1 MKRINNLILALAG
14 LFAVA
19 CADTF
24 EERYDLAVNTDRYS
38 VTAEA
43 GKLPVTVYC
52 SGAWT
57 AQLTA
62 ESAWATLDRTA
73 GSGITTIRLNYA
85 DNPGLT
91 RSVGVVL
98 RGSGLE
104 KTVTVVQKAGITAP
118 ELIFLSKDLAFANG
132 AYKGT
137 AAFETNLPDELLR
150 DVVPAVT
157 YAAEGD
163 AWISD
168 VVYHA
173 DDAEAG
179 ETEIPLARRGLITF
193 ATAANATGEPRT
205 ATVGFS
211 VTDADGN
218 VFGDSFTV
226 TQSADEARITLADD
240 VAPIEGGRRAVAFST
255 NLGAL
260 LAEMKVEVT
269 YADPAVADFISD
281 VELGAGELT
290 YAITANEGVEKRY
303 ATITVSC
310 ADLAGGVVSASS
322 NITQR
327 VTAQPREVS
336 SADLRALFTAEDK
349 SYASD
354 EDHIDYLLCRVIGDA
369 GNPNMDQN
377 LNTGP
382 NSITTD
388 ENDCTNYVQ
397 SLDGRYGFR
406 LKFAAPADNVCL
418 RGEQVKILLDG
429 VTLSRESDP
438 MRYTLRGLK
447 AGNIEKAAE
456 ASALEPKA
464 RTIATLTDD
473 DIYTYVTLKDVE
485 FPVRKGA
492 ITPLNEGYAIGTG
505 ADRISKY
512 PLLVRDINGDDMY
525 MLTNTN
531 CAYRSDGT
539 RLPYGSG
546 KISGVIVHERFSRF
560 EWRDG
565 ADPAEMD
572 DDPTLGFIGRYQ
584 IRHQTKGDIWDNMQ
598 NSVEDGFSALL
609 TEYRYW
615 NPDLENKVQKPTYGT
630 NGYLTHTYQ
639 EKYTGSASKEYLQA
653 TFQQH
658 MWGGGTYEYLGPV
671 GNNASYIFG
680 ANFGN
685 KNGIGV
691 VIDPAKE
698 SWNPLMD
705 DLVSRNPDGTL
716 EWCGPYAKDKNAA
729 NGTGGW
735 PGNNEIA
742 TNSTQINY
750 NGSTGMRG
758 KGNVY
763 GSCYTAF
770 ANHFWWDDDTDR
782 PYAWLINF
790 STEGIT
796 TSHISMQISV
806 MNTQQSFFSPRFWC
820 AEWSLTDSQAA
831 KDDSQW
837 NLIGEYTIPDV
848 SVWANTLYSS
858 CVAYKSIDFEL
869 PQEILGHENVYI
881 RLRPTSDLCSDGSD
895 YANARLNQSAS
906 GAALAAEHASSLEYF
921 AIRYNK

>member
-1 MKRINNLILALAG
+1 MEGIRLWTHNR
-14 LFAVA
+14 
-19 CADTF
+19 ADTVYIKQEGF
-24 EERYDLAVNTDRYS
+24 ITP
-38 VTAEA
+38 
-43 GKLPVTVYC
+43 KLDFSTRSIMVL
-52 SGAWT
+52 GDGGQAT
-57 AQLTA
+57 AQL
-62 ESAWATLDRTA
+62 S
-73 GSGITTIRLNYA
+73 
-85 DNPGLT
+85 
-91 RSVGVVL
+91 
-98 RGSGLE
+98 
-104 KTVTVVQKAGITAP
+104 
-118 ELIFLSKDLAFANG
+118 
-132 AYKGT
+132 
-137 AAFETNLPDELLR
+137 TNLELEDLRQSIVYTSADE
-150 DVVPAVT
+150 
-157 YAAEGD
+157 GG
-163 AWISD
+163 WISD
-168 VVYHA
+168 LDISNGFLILQTDPNA
-173 DDAEAG
+173 DPEA
-179 ETEIPLARRGLITF
+179 LR
-193 ATAANATGEPRT
+193 N
-205 ATVGFS
+205 
-211 VTDADGN
+211 
-218 VFGDSFTV
+218 
-226 TQSADEARITLADD
+226 ARITLSYRDGWNRTISSTVYLTQANAKNEFGHEISFSEVRDLVGIVNKD
-240 VAPIEGGRRAVAFST
+240 VYIEGRI
-255 NLGAL
+255 
-260 LAEMKVEVT
+260 
-269 YADPAVADFISD
+269 ISD
-281 VELGAGELT
+281 IGNGNNGENMMT
-290 YAITANEGVEKRY
+290 GQT
-303 ATITVSC
+303 S
-310 ADLAGGVVSASS
+310 
-322 NITQR
+322 
-327 VTAQPREVS
+327 
-336 SADLRALFTAEDK
+336 
-349 SYASD
+349 
-354 EDHIDYLLCRVIGDA
+354 IDYTETYRTAYI
-369 GNPNMDQN
+369 
-377 LNTGP
+377 
-382 NSITTD
+382 
-388 ENDCTNYVQ
+388 Q
-397 SLDGRYGFR
+397 SLDGSQGFMIKTVTEDDNIFERYSKVR
-406 LKFAAPADNVCL
+406 
-418 RGEQVKILLDG
+418 ILLKG
-429 VTLSRESDP
+429 VTVEAESNP
-438 MRYTLRGLK
+438 ERYILK
-447 AGNIEKAAE
+447 KVTSAMVMSSVSGSAADIPQKVKRYNE
-456 ASALEPKA
+456 
-464 RTIATLTDD
+464 LTDMD
-473 DIYTYVTLKDVE
+473 VYTWVTLADCE
-485 FPVRKGA
+485 LPVRKGSL
-492 ITPLNEGYAIGTG
+492 TPINEGYARSTN
-505 ADRISKY
+505 ANRETKY
-512 PLLVRDINGDDMY
+512 PMLVRDKNGDSFY
-525 MLTNTN
+525 MLTNTT
-531 CAYRSDGT
+531 CKYRRDGSM
-539 RLPYGSG
+539 LPYGSG
-546 KISGVIVHERFSRF
+546 NISGVLVHETHDRFVWMGSK
-560 EWRDG
+560 DMG
-565 ADPAEMD
+565 D
-572 DDPTLGFIGRYQ
+572 IGRYQ

-615 NPDLENKVQKPTYGT
+615 NPDKENKVQKPTYGT

-691 VIDPAKE
+691 VIDPTKE

-770 ANHFWWDDDTDR
+770 SNHFWWDDDTDR

>member
-1 MKRINNLILALAG
+1 M
-14 LFAVA
+14 
-19 CADTF
+19 
-24 EERYDLAVNTDRYS
+24 TDR
-38 VTAEA
+38 V
-43 GKLPVTVYC
+43 KRMK
-52 SGAWT
+52 
-57 AQLTA
+57 
-62 ESAWATLDRTA
+62 ESL
-73 GSGITTIRLNYA
+73 
-85 DNPGLT
+85 
-91 RSVGVVL
+91 
-98 RGSGLE
+98 
-104 KTVTVVQKAGITAP
+104 
-118 ELIFLSKDLAFANG
+118 
-132 AYKGT
+132 
-137 AAFETNLPDELLR
+137 
-150 DVVPAVT
+150 
-157 YAAEGD
+157 
-163 AWISD
+163 
-168 VVYHA
+168 
-173 DDAEAG
+173 
-179 ETEIPLARRGLITF
+179 
-193 ATAANATGEPRT
+193 
-205 ATVGFS
+205 
-211 VTDADGN
+211 
-218 VFGDSFTV
+218 
-226 TQSADEARITLADD
+226 
-240 VAPIEGGRRAVAFST
+240 
-255 NLGAL
+255 
-260 LAEMKVEVT
+260 
-269 YADPAVADFISD
+269 
-281 VELGAGELT
+281 
-290 YAITANEGVEKRY
+290 
-303 ATITVSC
+303 
-310 ADLAGGVVSASS
+310 
-322 NITQR
+322 
-327 VTAQPREVS
+327 
-336 SADLRALFTAEDK
+336 
-349 SYASD
+349 
-354 EDHIDYLLCRVIGDA
+354 
-369 GNPNMDQN
+369 
-377 LNTGP
+377 
-382 NSITTD
+382 
-388 ENDCTNYVQ
+388 
-397 SLDGRYGFR
+397 
-406 LKFAAPADNVCL
+406 
-418 RGEQVKILLDG
+418 
-429 VTLSRESDP
+429 
-438 MRYTLRGLK
+438 
-447 AGNIEKAAE
+447 
-456 ASALEPKA
+456 
-464 RTIATLTDD
+464 
-473 DIYTYVTLKDVE
+473 
-485 FPVRKGA
+485 
-492 ITPLNEGYAIGTG
+492 
-505 ADRISKY
+505 RISKY

-615 NPDLENKVQKPTYGT
+615 NPDKENKVQKPTYGT

-770 ANHFWWDDDTDR
+770 SNHFWWDDDTDR